1 MSSLTGSVVVRNAD
15 WLVAYDSVRAGHVYL
30 RNADL
35 AFTGDTIT
43 YVGPHYDGE
52 AACEIDGRER
62 LVMPGLVN
70 VHSHPSSEP
79 LRKGITDET
88 LSPGFHHSSLYEFLT
103 VFDNDAEGRVACLRV
118 ALAELLLSGCTT
130 VTDLSAPYDEWL
142 DTLAASGIR
151 AVVAPGFRD
160 ARWLTRN
167 GHALEYEWDEA
178 SGKESFARARAV
190 IDLAAQHPCG
200 RLSGMVYPA
209 QIDTCRAD
217 TLRDAYD
224 YAVERNLPFQTHIA
238 QSVAEFHEMHRR
250 HGKTPI
256 EFLADTG
263 ALGEHAIL
271 GHAIF
276 LDHHPWLHWTSR
288 DDLGRIAEAGAT
300 VAHCPTVFARRGI
313 ALRTFG
319 GYRRTGVNLGIG
331 TDTYPHNML
340 EEMRTG
346 GHCARVIGES
356 VADVTTR
363 DVFEAATL
371 GGARALRRDDVGR
384 LAPGCKADFVTVE
397 TRHPAMMPLREPL
410 RSLLFVAVERAVR
423 DVWVDGRQ
431 VVKDREVLGIDL
443 VCALAALEAAQ
454 ARSMERV
461 PGLDW
466 AGRSAV
472 EMSPMVFETVDD
484 IAR

>member
-1 MSSLTGSVVVRNAD
+1 MTGTVVVRNAD
-15 WLVAYDSVRAGHVYL
+15 WLVAYDPARAGHVYL
-30 RNADL
+30 RDADL
-35 AFTGDTIT
+35 AFRGDTVT
-43 YVGPHYDGE
+43 YVGPRYDGE
-52 AACEIDGRER
+52 VTTEIDARDR
-62 LVMPGLVN
+62 LVIPGLVN

-103 VFDNDAEGRVACLRV
+103 VFDNDAEGRIACLQV

-130 VTDLSAPYDEWL
+130 ITDLSAPYDEWL
-142 DTLAASGIR
+142 DTLAGSGIR

-167 GHALEYEWDEA
+167 GHALEYEWDEID
-178 SGKESFARARAV
+178 GKESFSRARAV
-190 IDLAAQHPCG
+190 IDLALQHPCG

-209 QIDTCRAD
+209 QIDTCRPD

-238 QSVAEFHEMHRR
+238 QSVAEFHEIHRR
-250 HGKTPI
+250 HGNTPVGYLDEI
-256 EFLADTG
+256 G
-263 ALGEHAIL
+263 ALGEFTIL

-288 DDLGRIAEAGAT
+288 RDLSRIAEAGAT

-313 ALRTFG
+313 TLRTFG
-319 GYRRTGVNLGIG
+319 GYKRVGINLGIG

-340 EEMRTG
+340 EEMRSV

-356 VADVTTR
+356 VADLTTR

-371 GGARALRRDDVGR
+371 GGAKALRRDDIGR
-384 LAPGCKADFVTVE
+384 LAPGCKADFVMVD
-397 TRHPAMMPLREPL
+397 TRHPAMMPMREPL
-410 RSLLFVAVERAVR
+410 RSLLFVAAERAVR
-423 DVWVDGRQ
+423 DVWVDGRR
-431 VVKDREVLGIDL
+431 VVNDHEVLGIDFES
-443 VCALAALEAAQ
+443 ALAALETAQ

-466 AGRSAV
+466 AGRSAA
-472 EMSPMVFETVDD
+472 ELSPMVFDTVD
-484 IAR
+484 AVPR